1 LLCFFVFFSL
11 RKNRAPLFPLIKKE
25 KEAVFSS
32 LSHSQRQVQTRATT
46 PAEIQKT
53 SFSFFC
59 QA

>member
-1 LLCFFVFFSL
+1 LFFFSL